1 MDIVTVE
8 YLLNKPIKY
17 RRVKAITPRGKLVD
31 GVIYKRGYVF
41 VKRNDGLRDFKLTD
55 DELSKRLFLA

>member
-1 MDIVTVE
+1 MDNVTVE
-8 YLLNKPIKY
+8 HLLKKRIKY
-17 RRVKAITPRGKLVD
+17 RQVKAITSRGKLVY